1 MVRVLKHMN
10 LVFFV
15 IMIGVNIIANVM
27 PLGHGKTGVISEKYP
42 NMFTPAPIT
51 FSIWGIIYILVG
63 FFITYQCCFLDSNLF
78 TGIFINQIGYWFIIS
93 CIMNIGWL
101 FSWHYER
108 IGLSMIF
115 MVGLLCSLIII
126 TKRLLPIE
134 ISHITGSSIIPFF
147 AKISTYGFDIYLG
160 WIVAATI
167 ANMSVLLV
175 KLNWNRFG
183 MSEELTT
190 IIVLVLGIML
200 AVLMVAVSKRYF
212 AALAIA
218 WAYGGIL
225 IRHVSQKGYAGKYPL
240 VAIYAG
246 VGVAAIIVSCVVK
259 FAISNRFIDRYF

>member
-15 IMIGVNIIANVM
+15 IMIGVNIIANVI
-27 PLGHGKTGVISEKYP
+27 PLGHGKTGAISAKYP
-42 NMFTPAPIT
+42 NLFTPAPIA

-63 FFITYQCCFLDSNLF
+63 FFITYQSCFLNSNLF
-78 TGIFINQIGYWFIIS
+78 TEIFINQIGYWFIIS
-93 CIMNIGWL
+93 CIMNIAWL

-167 ANMSVLLV
+167 ANISVLLV
-175 KLNWNRFG
+175 KLKWNRFG

-225 IRHVSQKGYAGKYPL
+225 INHISHKGYAGKYPL
-240 VAIYAG
+240 IAIYAG
-246 VGVAAIIVSCVVK
+246 MGMTAIIVSCIVK
-259 FAISNRFIDRYF
+259 IAISNRFINNYF